1 MVAADTIENSP
12 ENQIAFAAV
21 FVEML
26 SADAEYALRA
36 AGLER
41 ERCYAATL
49 RFAAEDFCAAAN
61 IPIAERK
68 RDSSELDP
76 APEHALS
83 LAGNVAVTCFELAT
97 FAARE
102 AANPYIR
109 RVADKCATFALLLS
123 RAIKGSLPLRHDA

>member
-1 MVAADTIENSP
+1 MVSADTITEH
-12 ENQIAFAAV
+12 QIAFAAI
-21 FVEML
+21 FVEMF

-68 RDSSELDP
+68 RGSSERDP

-83 LAGNVAVTCFELAT
+83 LAGNAAIACYTLAT
-97 FAARE
+97 FAAFE
-102 AANPYIR
+102 TTNPYIR
-109 RVADKCATFALLLS
+109 RVADKCVTFALLLS
-123 RAIKGSLPLRHDA
+123 RAIRESLPLRRDA